1 MVGRLVSWSVAPA
14 GHGQWAAM
22 ALQRRWQK
30 LGTRSMHWYTAGCT
44 ARGDLTQ
51 SRHAGWH
58 PPGAASM
65 HRHCGVSDLVH
76 PPQLSQHG
84 HALPL
89 AFAAA
94 AAADCSSSPPCPLL
108 WTRE

>member
-1 MVGRLVSWSVAPA
+1 MVSWSVAPA